1 MTNFNEKIATLNQ
14 ENATL
19 EALKSLISE
28 YNQALLDNEK
38 VEKID
43 FAKVETVKSIINANY
58 EQIFISNYVR
68 QAKQDKKTAINSL
81 LTNFNFKQISVKLEE
96 NNTISIIELDASED
110 QLVKLFDFSKLE
122 NAFQLANSV
131 ETDQKGNAKPNKS
144 TTIFGA
150 LRIYGLTV
158 NFINNLISE
167 NIDKKDLEFYKVKLE
182 NIVVGE
188 EKIFDENDNKAFL
201 PNEKGTFSN
210 NQLESQL
217 NILVRLMG
225 FENVKL
231 LKRDVKILKLLVL
244 KIKQSN
250 KTAKHTVK
258 QVNTLKFLNHI
269 FARIKEYLDNNATK

>member
-1 MTNFNEKIATLNQ
+1 MKTFNEKINALN
-14 ENATL
+14 ETNATL
-19 EALKSLISE
+19 ETLQAVINE
-28 YNQALLDNEK
+28 YNTALLDNEK
-38 VEKID
+38 TEKID
-43 FAKVETVKSIINANY
+43 FLAVEKVKNIINANY
-58 EQIFISNYVR
+58 EKIFIANYVS

-81 LTNFNFKQISVKLEE
+81 LTNFNFKQINVKLNE

-122 NAFQLANSV
+122 HAFQLANSV

-144 TTIFGA
+144 VTIFGA
-150 LRIYGLTV
+150 LRIYGLAV
-158 NFINNLISE
+158 NFINNLTGEI
-167 NIDKKDLEFYKVKLE
+167 IDKKDQDFYKVKLE
-182 NIVVGE
+182 NVVVGD
-188 EKIFDENDNKAFL
+188 EKIFDENDNKAFI

-231 LKRDVKILKLLVL
+231 LKRDIKILKLLVL

-250 KTAKHTVK
+250 KTAKHQIK
-258 QVNTLKFLNHI
+258 QANTLKFLNHI
-269 FARIKEYLDNNATK
+269 FARIKEYLDSNTTK

>member
-1 MTNFNEKIATLNQ
+1 MKTFNEKLATFNS

-19 EALKSLISE
+19 EKLQDIIKD
-28 YNQALLDNEK
+28 YNQAILDNEE

-43 FAKVETVKSIINANY
+43 FTKVENVKNLINTNYEKIFIANY
-58 EQIFISNYVR
+58 VS

-81 LTNFNFKQISVKLEE
+81 LTNFNFKQINVQLKED
-96 NNTISIIELDASED
+96 NAISIIELDASED

-122 NAFQLANSV
+122 NAFQIEKSV
-131 ETDQKGNAKPNKS
+131 ETNQKGEPKPNKGE
-144 TTIFGA
+144 TIFGA

-158 NFINNLISE
+158 NFINNLTGEI
-167 NIDKKDLEFYKVKLE
+167 IDKKDQDFYKVKLE
-182 NIVVGE
+182 NVVVGE
-188 EKIFDENDNKAFL
+188 EKIFDENDNKAFI

-231 LKRDVKILKLLVL
+231 LKRDIKILKLLVL

-250 KTAKHTVK
+250 KTAKHQIK

-269 FARIKEYLDNNATK
+269 FARIKEYLDSNTTK